1 MRIVAPVLAGRCAKK
16 NSRAPRGGQELSALS
31 GGSGE
36 LHRLLVFAV
45 IVHSSAGHG
54 NEIAAQFARKRTAL
68 DNLSASNENSE
79 INAQVFA
86 DGHDFILCKCRCV

>member
-16 NSRAPRGGQELSALS
+16 NSRAPRGGQESSALS

-45 IVHSSAGHG
+45 IVHTSAGNG
-54 NEIAAQFARKRTAL
+54 NPITGRFARKRTAP
-68 DNLSASNENSE
+68 DNLHAPRSVRYFGLKQNTHVS
-79 INAQVFA
+79 Q
-86 DGHDFILCKCRCV
+86 